1 MRPQSKSDR
10 GGGGWGIVCL
20 ILGVLILVPVIVP
33 TYIVHIAV
41 FVFIDTL
48 PVIGLGILSGY
59 AGRVSLAQGAL
70 FGLGAYTTALLT
82 TRLAIPSLAGFVP
95 AILVTA
101 IAGVLLGAPA
111 LRLAGLYFVMAT
123 IGIQQIIW
131 IILMNWIP
139 VTGGPQ
145 GVRSIPSLG
154 IGAMIAESPQAYY
167 YFALVLA
174 LVSYLLSRRVLASRL
189 GLQLRALSDD
199 ELAASASAVSVVRAK
214 VIALALSA
222 AWAGA
227 GGFLYAHYV
236 RYIHPE
242 MFTLEPSI
250 LFLTM
255 SIFGGYRSLEGMLIA
270 TVILESATEYLRPL
284 GEYRLIGYGL
294 VLLLGMMYFPKGIL
308 SLIRRRGSTAEGD
321 DTTSAS
327 SRTDQAARVR

>member
-1 MRPQSKSDR
+1 VL
-10 GGGGWGIVCL
+10 GL
-20 ILGVLILVPVIVP
+20 ILAGLLAIPLFLP
-33 TYIVHIAV
+33 TYIVHIGV
-41 FVFIDTL
+41 FVLIDTL

-82 TRLAIPSLAGFVP
+82 TRLELPPLAGLVP
-95 AILVTA
+95 AVLVA
-101 IAGVLLGAPA
+101 AGAGVILGAPA

-131 IILMNWIP
+131 IVLMIP
-139 VTGGPQ
+139 P
-145 GVRSIPSLG
+145 LG
-154 IGAMIAESPQAYY
+154 IGALALESPQAYY
-167 YFALVLA
+167 YAALSVA
-174 LVSYLLSRRVLASRL
+174 LVSYLLCRRVLASRL

-199 ELAASASAVSVVRAK
+199 ELAASACAVSVVRAK
-214 VIALALSA
+214 VIAWGLSA

-255 SIFGGYRSLEGMLIA
+255 SIFGGYRSLEGMLLA
-270 TVILESATEYLRPL
+270 TGILESATEYLRPL

-294 VLLLGMMYFPKGIL
+294 LLLLGMMYFPRGIL
-308 SLIRRRGSTAEGD
+308 SLIPRRRGAVEMGGSAPPSAAEGR
-321 DTTSAS
+321 AG
-327 SRTDQAARVR
+327 

>member
-1 MRPQSKSDR
+1 MRPQSKSSR
-10 GGGGWGIVCL
+10 AWSGWGLAGL
-20 ILGVLILVPVIVP
+20 ILGVLLLVPLIAP
-33 TYIVHIAV
+33 TYVVHIAV

-82 TRLAIPSLAGFVP
+82 TRLGLPPIAGFVP
-95 AILVTA
+95 ATLA
-101 IAGVLLGAPA
+101 AAGAGVLLGAPA

-145 GVRSIPSLG
+145 GVRSIPALG
-154 IGAMIAESPQAYY
+154 IGTLTLESPQAYY
-167 YFALVLA
+167 YVALAMA
-174 LVSYLLSRRVLASRL
+174 LVSYLLCRRVLASRL

-214 VIALALSA
+214 VIAWGLSA
-222 AWAGA
+222 GWAGA

-255 SIFGGYRSLEGMLIA
+255 SIFGGFRSLEGMLLA
-270 TVILESATEYLRPL
+270 TAILESATEYLRPL

-294 VLLLGMMYFPKGIL
+294 LLLLGMMYFPKGIL
-308 SLIRRRGSTAEGD
+308 SLFRRRHSGGGADRRKSLD
-321 DTTSAS
+321 
-327 SRTDQAARVR
+327 RTNDPAAQVP